1 MLVSQNVEAFD
12 SKHFL
17 CIPHVPNDT
26 NGLNMVPL
34 RKFLQSRGRL
44 LEAGLILNFELCFQ
58 PDHVSSEGACRS
70 LLEACSSSAVG
81 QEPVWYAES
90 KARLHLA
97 KSLSGQGQH
106 EQAAEE
112 FELAKRQL
120 QQAPVPTAL
129 NRTEINVR
137 FVELQSSAD
146 TNPHHSLKKWKDFAK
161 SLSKTENSSELSSAR
176 ERIAAAAHEILESD
190 PSEENRKLFWELQSL
205 EESMLEKLG
214 DVYTIYLHRTTRVH
228 MSSVN
233 YNGAGDILTWQRDFE
248 LNHPNFCIWSLK
260 IMKRRHAMIIYK
272 QLQDEKSFFRMM
284 REIRDL
290 THDRDVFWSG
300 VDERCTFQIETA
312 QDQVSD
318 SGDDERTNEAFRP
331 TGMGNMW
338 LSEWEKEVSIGI
350 GMYRRSVVNVEETG
364 RESARLKTLLMWLKS
379 GSSRGEL
386 SKGDLERILFPICEN
401 ISTGNRIQSFKGILV
416 KRRAAEN
423 EDEESEIDDLLV
435 QLTPT
440 TLGIQVFG
448 TEESP
453 TSSVHWQEAF
463 TTLRDWLF
471 KRANY
476 NETKRHTLLLDLQTQ
491 MLWKVI
497 DIGSLAQQVLEAQ
510 RILDLIPTLCP
521 EARNDQSLGVW
532 RNVSCGFKRT
542 ALMIEDGIE
551 AQFEDHP
558 KFREIADLYELT
570 LNESQMRGRP
580 FMQAVTS
587 ASLASHYSCAA
598 WHLRPEA
605 IEPFFRYCSLAEQS
619 FQRIRESWK
628 LLRGWEKVEKLT
640 MAVDE
645 SFRYRIAA
653 SAVIVL
659 SRLQNSAEVNRDQSI
674 WTTIQKE
681 KSWGLGWLMQTNS
694 LQGIDDKPVGEK
706 ATSDFNPLPVI
717 TLDDLQSTGSD
728 TEGGVI
734 YVDWYDGRRNT
745 LDPSC
750 SSNVLLLTVSNGEP
764 PRSWQLEITWA
775 RVDQLV
781 KKFLD
786 CDEDEFQNGNAM
798 KLLQKLNPL
807 VQPLR
812 QVSKPGQVL
821 VFSAIG
827 DLHCIPLHALKI
839 DNEFLIRRN
848 PIVYCSSMT
857 VLNVVFRERK
867 KYEEQA
873 KNDGRRFGLS
883 LCLGEIPSDEGKESQ
898 KSLVQ
903 MFAMKGCKEE
913 PLKDH
918 TFTTEQFENAIRR
931 PNLDLFHYHGHAN
944 FDNMDPLHQ
953 SLEFNDGNFKLK
965 KVFNLAP
972 LPSSYHATLLGCGS
986 GKSKTT
992 TSNDVLGLV
1001 SAFLYSGASSTVS
1014 ALWTRIDDMDAAMY
1028 SKHFYSHFEHALEN
1042 NDGPRVINLAIA
1054 NQKAVLEVMK
1064 ERPNLYHW
1072 APFVLNGYWMY
1083 RIPLQS

>member
-1 MLVSQNVEAFD
+1 MLASQHVETFD
-12 SKHFL
+12 SKYFL

-34 RKFLQSRGRL
+34 REFLQSRGRL
-44 LEAGLILNFELCFQ
+44 LEAGLVLNFELGFQ
-58 PDHVSSEGACRS
+58 PSHVRSEGACRS

-81 QEPVWYAES
+81 QQPVWYAES

-106 EQAAEE
+106 EQAAKE
-112 FELAKRQL
+112 FELAKEQL
-120 QQAPVPTAL
+120 QRAPVPTAL

-137 FVELQSSAD
+137 FIELQSSAD
-146 TNPHHSLKKWKDFAK
+146 TNPHHSLKKWKDFAE

-176 ERIAAAAHEILESD
+176 EMIAAAAHEILESD
-190 PSEENRKLFWELQSL
+190 PSEENRKIFWELQSL

-214 DVYTIYLHRTTRVH
+214 DVYTIYLHRSTRVY

-248 LNHPNFCIWSLK
+248 LYHPKFCIWSLK
-260 IMKRRHAMIIYK
+260 ILKRRQAMIIYK
-272 QLQDEKSFFRMM
+272 QLQDEKSFFGTM

-290 THDRDVFWSG
+290 IHDRDVFWSS
-300 VDERCTFQIETA
+300 VDERSTLQIEMG

-338 LSEWEKEVSIGI
+338 LSEWEKELSIGI
-350 GMYRRSVVNVEETG
+350 GIYKRSVVNVEDTG
-364 RESARLKTLLMWLKS
+364 QESARLKILLKWIKS

-386 SKGDLERILFPICEN
+386 SNGDLERILFPICEN
-401 ISTGNRIQSFKGILV
+401 LSTGNRIHRFKGILV
-416 KRRAAEN
+416 KRRPAEN
-423 EDEESEIDDLLV
+423 DDEESEFDDLLE
-435 QLTPT
+435 QLSPT

-453 TSSVHWQEAF
+453 TSSAHWQEAF

-471 KRANY
+471 QRANY
-476 NETKRHTLLLDLQTQ
+476 NETKRHTLLLDLQTH
-491 MLWKVI
+491 MVWKVI
-497 DIGSLAQQVLEAQ
+497 DTGSLAQQVLETQ

-521 EARNDQSLGVW
+521 EVRNDQSLGVW
-532 RNVSCGFKRT
+532 RNVSCSLKRT
-542 ALMIEDGIE
+542 ALMVENRIET
-551 AQFEDHP
+551 QFEDHP
-558 KFREIADLYELT
+558 TFREIADLYEIT
-570 LNESQMRGRP
+570 LNESKTRGRP
-580 FMQAVTS
+580 LMQAVTS

-598 WHLRPEA
+598 WHLRPGA
-605 IEPFFRYCSLAEQS
+605 IEPFFRYFSLAEQS
-619 FQRIRESWK
+619 FQRTRESWK
-628 LLRGWEKVEKLT
+628 SLRGWEKVKKLT

-653 SAVIVL
+653 SAVVVL
-659 SRLQNSAEVNRDQSI
+659 SRFQDSPGVNRDQRI

-694 LQGIDDKPVGEK
+694 LQGIDDNPAGEK
-706 ATSDFNPLPVI
+706 AISDSNPLPVI
-717 TLDDLQSTGSD
+717 TLDDLQSIGSD

-734 YVDWYDGRRNT
+734 YVDWYDGRKNT

-750 SSNVLLLTVSNGEP
+750 SSNVLLLTISNGESP
-764 PRSWQLEITWA
+764 KSWQLEITWA
-775 RVDQLV
+775 RVDVLV
-781 KKFLD
+781 KKFLE
-786 CDEDEFQNGNAM
+786 CEEEQFQSGSAM

-812 QVSKPGQVL
+812 QISKPGQVL

-873 KNDGRRFGLS
+873 KTDGRRFGLS
-883 LCLGEIPSDEGKESQ
+883 LCLGNIPSDEGKESQ

-903 MFAMKGCKEE
+903 MFAMKGFKEE
-913 PLKDH
+913 PLKEH
-918 TFTTEQFENAIRR
+918 TFTTKEFENAIRG
-931 PNLDLFHYHGHAN
+931 PNLDLLHYHGHAD
-944 FDNMDPLHQ
+944 FDDTDRLRQ
-953 SLEFNDGNFKLK
+953 SLAFNDGDFKLK
-965 KVFNLAP
+965 RVFNLAP
-972 LPSSYHATLLGCGS
+972 LPSTYHATLLGCGS

-1001 SAFLYSGASSTVS
+1001 SAFLYSGASSMVS

-1028 SKHFYSHFEHALEN
+1028 SKHFYRHFEHALEN
-1042 NDGPRVINLAIA
+1042 NDGRRVINLAIA
-1054 NQKAVLEVMK
+1054 NQKAVLKVMK
-1064 ERPNLYHW
+1064 ERPNLYNW